1 MVRKMR
7 SRDKSGSFG
16 RTTLPQWYKDNNEP
30 TSQAGK
36 SKGLTVIMDAHS
48 NLLSAASV
56 EEDFSGFIT
65 LIHCKSDY
73 PVTTVGHQVLKPGH
87 VNNVGISVTRVKAD
101 EDIREIATDVRLV
114 YV

>member
-1 MVRKMR
+1 MR
-7 SRDKSGSFG
+7 ARDKSGSFG
-16 RTTLPQWYKDNNEP
+16 RTTLPSWYEDNHEP

-56 EEDFSGFIT
+56 DEDFSGFIT
-65 LIHCKSDY
+65 LVHCKNDY
-73 PVTTVGHQVLKPGH
+73 PVTTVGHLVLKPGH

-101 EDIREIATDVRLV
+101 EDTREIDTDVRFV
-114 YV
+114 DK